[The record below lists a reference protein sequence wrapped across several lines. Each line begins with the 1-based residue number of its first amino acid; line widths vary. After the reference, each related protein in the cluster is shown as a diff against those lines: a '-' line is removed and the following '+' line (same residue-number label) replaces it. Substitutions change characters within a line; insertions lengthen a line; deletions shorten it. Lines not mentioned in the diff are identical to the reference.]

1 MNWLNE
7 NQPKQYKHSL
17 IHNDYKYDNVVFSS
31 DSWTKI
37 NSILDWEMCTI
48 GDPLMDLG
56 TSIAYWAMS
65 SDPTSLKAAF
75 DYPTSLDGNPTR
87 LEIVE
92 MYEKQTGEPV
102 NNLVFYYVFGLF
114 KIAVIVQQIYYRYN
128 KGLTTNEKFKNLNKI
143 AEILCKIGWQSVQKN
158 RIENLF

>member
-31 DSWTKI
+31 NSWTKI

-56 TSIAYWAMS
+56 TSIAYWAES
-65 SDPTSLKAAF
+65 SDPPQLKSTF
-75 DYPTSLDGNPTR
+75 NYPTSIKGNPSR
-87 LEIVE
+87 LGVVE
-92 MYEKQTGEPV
+92 MYEKETGIPV

-114 KIAVIVQQIYYRYN
+114 KIAVIVQQIFYRYN
-128 KGLTTNEKFKNLNKI
+128 KGLTTNEKFRDLNKI
-143 AEILCKIGWQSVQKN
+143 TNILCKTGWQSIQKN
-158 RIENLF
+158 RIENIF

>member
-1 MNWLNE
+1 
-7 NQPKQYKHSL
+7 
-17 IHNDYKYDNVVFSS
+17 
-31 DSWTKI
+31 
-37 NSILDWEMCTI
+37 
-48 GDPLMDLG
+48 
-56 TSIAYWAMS
+56 
-65 SDPTSLKAAF
+65 
-75 DYPTSLDGNPTR
+75 
-87 LEIVE
+87 

-114 KIAVIVQQIYYRYN
+114 KIAVIVQQIYYKYN